1 MAVEA
6 VRPMDPYAELE
17 QENSILWFSA
27 QISYWATLQILWEHG
42 VYSTEGETG
51 DKRG

>member
-1 MAVEA
+1 
-6 VRPMDPYAELE
+6 MDPYTDQE
-17 QENSILWFSA
+17 QENSLSWFAA
-27 QISYWATLQILWEHG
+27 QISNWASLQILCEHG